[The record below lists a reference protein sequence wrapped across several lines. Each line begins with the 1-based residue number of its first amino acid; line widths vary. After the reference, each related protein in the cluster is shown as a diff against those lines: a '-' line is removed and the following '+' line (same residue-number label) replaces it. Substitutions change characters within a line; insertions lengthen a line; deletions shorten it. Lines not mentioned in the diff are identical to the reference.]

1 MDDIKVMG
9 LDEITTETRMMV
21 KRSNPRTVSRNS
33 RERREFVEEKV
44 HESTKSQKSNEE
56 SV

>member
-1 MDDIKVMG
+1 MDDVKVMG

-44 HESTKSQKSNEE
+44 HESTKS
-56 SV
+56 